1 MLIAC
6 VGGESSWL
14 FFFKELV
21 QSLEQRQ
28 SLLLK
33 QTHDLHIR
41 LVSTVL
47 HQAIFLEPKLPTQYS
62 LDSRAEKDN
71 CSKHLSNKSPILN
84 QGTSLSYFY
93 LLVYLEDLEG
103 LLK

>member
-33 QTHDLHIR
+33 QTHDLHIQ

-71 CSKHLSNKSPILN
+71 CYAIQAFIQQESNLKPRHLTVLLLPS
-84 QGTSLSYFY
+84 SLP
-93 LLVYLEDLEG
+93 
-103 LLK
+103 